1 VNIQITRKDID
12 SARRVYWWLWV
23 APVLAVPCWLFN
35 SSYSSNNLAASI
47 FGTGLPLIFYIPV
60 FLWAVSPNP
69 YLKAHARQGVVLV
82 ALRFF
87 FAVLADSNSAW
98 GFLMCNAF
106 LWLFGS
112 LVGMVDAGN
121 GRVWIGNIHAEIV
134 NTPVKAQTP
143 TTEKAQSTQS
153 IEYNLRVFRTGE
165 PSVREAA
172 ARRLEA
178 LGQVETF

>member
-1 VNIQITRKDID
+1 MNIQITKEDIA

-35 SSYSSNNLAASI
+35 SSYSSNNPVAAI
-47 FGTGLPLIFYIPV
+47 FGAGLPLIFYIPV

-69 YLKAHARQGVVLV
+69 YLKAHARQGLVLV

-87 FAVLADSNSAW
+87 FAVLADSSSAW
-98 GFLMCNAF
+98 GFLLCNAF

-121 GRVWIGNIHAEIV
+121 GHTWIGNIQAEVVKTPPRVKIPV
-134 NTPVKAQTP
+134 MLKPQNT
-143 TTEKAQSTQS
+143 ES
-153 IEYNLRVFRTGE
+153 IEANLKAFRSGD
-165 PSVREAA
+165 SSAREAA
-172 ARRLEA
+172 AHRLQA